1 MPLMRNPP
9 IARRVTFTQ
18 IVTVYEIV
26 TPFWPLENVTIMNGD
41 SMFQGHTRSL
51 KTKNSMKIKKRR
63 TGANR
68 SFEQLFF
75 LLRTEI
81 SLEPKALFTFLNKFI
96 RSDNIILIQKFEQN
110 FQFISKNHLIDA
122 DYVRI
127 SMTSK
132 LGLKRPFQI
141 LILLIWSVIKI
152 SNFWLRAYL
161 K

>member
-1 MPLMRNPP
+1 MRNPP
-9 IARRVTFTQ
+9 IAR
-18 IVTVYEIV
+18 IVTVNEIV

-51 KTKNSMKIKKRR
+51 KTKNSMKIKKGERAR
-63 TGANR
+63 IDHSSNY
-68 SFEQLFF
+68 FF

-110 FQFISKNHLIDA
+110 FQFISKNHLIGA

-141 LILLIWSVIKI
+141 LILLIWSVIKN